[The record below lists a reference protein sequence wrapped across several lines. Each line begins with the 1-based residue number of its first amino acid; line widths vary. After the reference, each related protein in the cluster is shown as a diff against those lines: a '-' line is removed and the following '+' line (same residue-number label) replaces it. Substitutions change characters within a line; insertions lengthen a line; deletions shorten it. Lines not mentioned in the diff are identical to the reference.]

1 MAQAHAFPASST
13 NIATTQHP
21 GPDFAEHE
29 RTFHGFM
36 HIGRWFVAHLALL
49 ILGLYAMVYGGSTEF
64 GAFLILLAAIAL
76 VYGIISTPEAA
87 EIEAERVLE
96 HEDAE
101 GNPIIRA

>member
-1 MAQAHAFPASST
+1 MAE
-13 NIATTQHP
+13 TQVYPEAAVTRHP

-36 HIGRWFVAHLALL
+36 HLGRWFIAHLALL
-49 ILGLYAMVYGGSTEF
+49 ILGLYAMVFGGASVF
-64 GAFLILLAAIAL
+64 GAFLVMLAVIAL
-76 VYGIISTPEAA
+76 GYGIISTPEAA
-87 EIEAERVLE
+87 EKEANRVLQ